1 MVNGKEQEAV
11 RLVYHDNDILYV
23 SIHSLHRISKFT
35 GKDGTQPRLHKL
47 GGTAWSTAKQKTKKK
62 IKEIAYDLIKLYAKR
77 KASKGFA
84 FRPDT
89 YLQTELEAS
98 FIYEDTPDQEKA
110 TVAVKRD
117 MEATSPMD
125 RLICG
130 DVGFGKTEIAIRAAF
145 KAATDGKQV
154 AVLVPTTILC
164 LQHFK
169 SFSERLKDFPVTV
182 DYINRFRSAAKQK
195 VTLEALASGK
205 VDIIIGTHKLV
216 GKGIKFKDLGL
227 MVIDEEQKFGVAVKD
242 KLKTLRENVDT
253 LTLTATPIPR
263 TLQFSLMGARDL
275 SIINT
280 PPPNR
285 YPVQTEMHSFSEEF
299 LRDAV
304 SYEVQRGGQVY
315 VVNNRIQN
323 IHEVAGMI
331 QRLCPNVK
339 IAIGHGQMDGEK
351 LEDIMLGFMDGQFD
365 VLVATSIIES
375 GIDVP
380 NANTMII
387 YDAHMFGLSDLHQL
401 RGRVGRSNRKA
412 FCYLFTPPVQHLSTE
427 ARKRLHAI
435 EQFSHLGSGFN
446 IAMRDLDIRGAG
458 NLLGAEQSGFIND
471 IGMEMYQKI
480 LDEALTELKQTEFS
494 DLFPESALF
503 QTEDCQIETDLDIK
517 IPDDYVNVVAER
529 LQLYRELDEV
539 EDEEHLLKKKEEL
552 EDRFGPI
559 PEPLVNLFQSLRMRW
574 VARKIGFG
582 KIIIKSGKML
592 AYFAAREDQNYYQG
606 ATFGKVLKFVQAHQQ
621 EVTLSQKNDRLRLLS
636 DKNNLDDVIHLFE
649 RIIEETS

>member
-1 MVNGKEQEAV
+1 
-11 RLVYHDNDILYV
+11 
-23 SIHSLHRISKFT
+23 
-35 GKDGTQPRLHKL
+35 
-47 GGTAWSTAKQKTKKK
+47 
-62 IKEIAYDLIKLYAKR
+62 
-77 KASKGFA
+77 
-84 FRPDT
+84 
-89 YLQTELEAS
+89 
-98 FIYEDTPDQEKA
+98 
-110 TVAVKRD
+110 
-117 MEATSPMD
+117 
-125 RLICG
+125 
-130 DVGFGKTEIAIRAAF
+130 
-145 KAATDGKQV
+145 
-154 AVLVPTTILC
+154 
-164 LQHFK
+164 
-169 SFSERLKDFPVTV
+169 
-182 DYINRFRSAAKQK
+182 
-195 VTLEALASGK
+195 
-205 VDIIIGTHKLV
+205 
-216 GKGIKFKDLGL
+216 
-227 MVIDEEQKFGVAVKD
+227 
-242 KLKTLRENVDT
+242 
-253 LTLTATPIPR
+253 
-263 TLQFSLMGARDL
+263 
-275 SIINT
+275 
-280 PPPNR
+280 
-285 YPVQTEMHSFSEEF
+285 
-299 LRDAV
+299 
-304 SYEVQRGGQVY
+304 
-315 VVNNRIQN
+315 
-323 IHEVAGMI
+323 
-331 QRLCPNVK
+331 
-339 IAIGHGQMDGEK
+339 
-351 LEDIMLGFMDGQFD
+351 MLGFMDGQFD

-471 IGMEMYQKI
+471 IGIEMYQKI

-529 LQLYRELDEV
+529 LQLYRGLDEV

-636 DKNNLDDVIHLFE
+636 DKNNLDDVIYLFE
-649 RIIEETS
+649 KIIDETT